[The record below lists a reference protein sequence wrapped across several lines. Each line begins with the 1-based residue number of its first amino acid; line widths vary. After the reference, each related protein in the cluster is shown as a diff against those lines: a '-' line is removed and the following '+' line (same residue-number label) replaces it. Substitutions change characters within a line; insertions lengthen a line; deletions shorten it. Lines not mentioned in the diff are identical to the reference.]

1 MSFNRRIWV
10 FIIVLWVF
18 IWTVFAVEL
27 AHPEPGI
34 SPSIIY
40 YSVVAPVLVAIGLWW
55 IKKGKDL

>member
-10 FIIVLWVF
+10 LIIVLWIF

-27 AHPEPGI
+27 MHPEAGI

-40 YSVVAPVLVAIGLWW
+40 YSIVAPVLVGIGLWW
-55 IKKGKDL
+55 IRKGKNL